1 MICDY
6 IFNVSKFLNSM
17 IELSQ
22 VEKKFD
28 SLTAVEDISFKIKK
42 GEIVGLVGPN
52 GAGKTTTLRMIAG
65 VIPPTSGKVLI
76 NGKNLLKNY
85 KLKTLIGFLP
95 EDNPLYNNMTV
106 EEFLNFWMEIK
117 GIKDP
122 EEQKKTKDFVV
133 KSTGIASV
141 YYRPINQLSKGY
153 RQRVGLSQAILTK
166 PDILLLDEP
175 TEGLDPNQ
183 RQEIKKLIEKLG
195 KNRTVIIASHV
206 LSEISKIASRVI
218 IVNKGK
224 VVADDKISKLKQ
236 FKASSCLIEA
246 EINGNG
252 VLTKLKQLSGVI
264 KVEALKNNYYY
275 LTADASKDLREDIF
289 KLAKKNNWIIL
300 TMFKK
305 EQELED
311 VFSQLTQEK
320 KDE

>member
-1 MICDY
+1 
-6 IFNVSKFLNSM
+6 
-17 IELSQ
+17 
-22 VEKKFD
+22 
-28 SLTAVEDISFKIKK
+28 
-42 GEIVGLVGPN
+42 
-52 GAGKTTTLRMIAG
+52 
-65 VIPPTSGKVLI
+65 
-76 NGKNLLKNY
+76 
-85 KLKTLIGFLP
+85 
-95 EDNPLYNNMTV
+95 
-106 EEFLNFWMEIK
+106 
-117 GIKDP
+117 
-122 EEQKKTKDFVV
+122 
-133 KSTGIASV
+133 
-141 YYRPINQLSKGY
+141 
-153 RQRVGLSQAILTK
+153 
-166 PDILLLDEP
+166 
-175 TEGLDPNQ
+175 LDPNQ